1 MNNPTHNPIHDPI
14 YNPAN
19 QQQSNR
25 KQGFDFPFEQA
36 KHIRML
42 ILDVDGV
49 MTDGSIV
56 MDGHGDEWKAFNV
69 RDGHGIKL
77 LQRAG
82 IQIAII
88 TGRSSKVV
96 AARADDLGIEF
107 VIQGCLNKAE
117 GLSNLQQQSGIAAE
131 HCAMMG
137 DDVLDLPPM
146 YPCGLSLAPADAHQA
161 VLSYVDWV
169 ADSDGGRGA
178 IRQAAEGIILAVGA
192 WDEVIQSRYQI
203 SASDCGWRGQSG

>member
-1 MNNPTHNPIHDPI
+1 MNQKP
-14 YNPAN
+14 
-19 QQQSNR
+19 QS
-25 KQGFDFPFEQA
+25 KKHGFDFPFEKA
-36 KHIRML
+36 SRIRLL

-56 MDGHGDEWKAFNV
+56 MDQHGDEWKAFNV
-69 RDGHGIKL
+69 RDGHGIKM

-88 TGRSSKVV
+88 TGRTSKVV
-96 AARADDLGIEF
+96 AARAHDLGIAF

-117 GLSNLQQQSGIAAE
+117 GLSTLEQQSGIAAE

-146 YPCGLSLAPADAHQA
+146 YQCGLSLAPADAHQA
-161 VLSYVDWV
+161 VLSYADWIS
-169 ADSDGGRGA
+169 DSEGGRGA
-178 IRQAAEGIILAVGA
+178 IRQAAEALILATGA
-192 WDEVIQSRYQI
+192 WGAVIASRYRI
-203 SASDCGWRGQSG
+203 SPADCGWHNQPG